1 MAVSNLP
8 KICDDALGYASLGI
22 RVFPCFGI
30 NDDLTCRCGE
40 EGCASPGKHPK
51 THNGLHSASL
61 EPTYIRFAWESDKWG
76 NNLAGVT
83 GETFWVLDVDKKHGG
98 LETLA
103 EWEAEFGELDAAWIQ
118 KTGGGGRQYFFK
130 HTAGITNTSGKL
142 GDGIDTRGEGGYV
155 MLPPSKHVSGEQYRW
170 HKDKRPHVKELFEAP
185 EWLLAKVFDY
195 LGDRPAKRLDH
206 NEVFEG
212 IAEGSRND
220 AIFRLAASLRAQGVD
235 YDIALSQC
243 LYAASRC
250 KPPFPE
256 RETRTVVEGVYHR
269 YEAGPARVV
278 IETRDDGEIKDFPLT
293 DLGNAERLIWRLDGN
308 VRFCHLFQKWLIWN
322 GVRWQWDETGGAV
335 LLQEAARMVREMDDD
350 GWARKCEARSKLS
363 NMLELAKLLRGVS
376 VTPDELDRNQ
386 RLLGVA
392 NGTLNLSTGQLQE
405 PNKDD
410 LITMSSPV
418 EFVEGAECP
427 TFEGFVEDVCL
438 NDHNLVAYIQAAM
451 GYTLTGLTNEECLF
465 FCYGE
470 GSNGKSTLLDLIDYL
485 MGDYAKSIPSDLF
498 SSSTSIVQ
506 AESLIAT
513 LKGARFVQC
522 SEASNKRIA
531 ENFVKQFVDD
541 ASKLNARHKY
551 GHPFEFKPVA
561 KTWMAGN
568 TKPQITGQDWGIW
581 RRYKLLPFL
590 LHVPNEKQDKKLK
603 EKLKREASGILNW
616 ALDGLSYYI
625 ENNGLPECPAV
636 DAFTEEHRHD
646 MDTLGNFIVDCCET
660 SPNYEIR
667 SSVLYEAYSKWCKWA
682 GHGAYS
688 QTKFSLEVKKRGLIW
703 KRTAKGNVF
712 QGIDLN
718 DEAIDGGAAWQK
730 R

>member
-8 KICDDALGYASLGI
+8 KICDDAMGYASLGI
-22 RVFPCFGI
+22 RVFPCHGI
-30 NDDLTCRCGE
+30 TDEMKCRCGDE
-40 EGCASPGKHPK
+40 NCNSPGKHPK

-61 EPTYIRFAWESDKWG
+61 DPIYIKMAWGQEKWG
-76 NNLAGVT
+76 NNLAGVS

-103 EWEAEFGELDAAWIQ
+103 EWEKEFGELDAAWIQ

-130 HTAGITNTSGKL
+130 HTAGITNTSGKI

-155 MLPPSKHVSGEQYRW
+155 MLPPSKHVSGELYRW

-185 EWLLAKVFDY
+185 EWLLTKVFDY

-363 NMLELAKLLRGVS
+363 NMLELAKQLRGVS

-392 NGTLNLSTGQLQE
+392 NGTLNLVTGKLQE

-427 TFEGFVEDVCL
+427 VFESFVEDVCL
-438 NDHNLVAYIQAAM
+438 NDDLLVCYIQAAM
-451 GYTLTGLTNEECLF
+451 GYTLTGLTNEHVMF
-465 FCYGE
+465 FCHGQ
-470 GSNGKSTLLDLIDYL
+470 GSNGKSTLLDVLTHV
-485 MGDYAKSIPSDLF
+485 MGDYAKSIPAELF
-498 SSSTSIVQ
+498 SSTASIAQMESTV
-506 AESLIAT
+506 AR
-513 LKGARFVQC
+513 LKGARLVRC
-522 SEASNKRIA
+522 SETNKKRVA
-531 ENFVKQFVDD
+531 ESFLKEFVDG
-541 ASKLNARHKY
+541 SPMEARHKY
-551 GHPFEFKPVA
+551 GHPFEFRPVA
-561 KTWMAGN
+561 KLWISGN
-568 TKPQITGQDWGIW
+568 DKPHITGQDWGIW
-581 RRYKLLPFL
+581 RRIRLLPFNL
-590 LHVPNEKQDKKLK
+590 NVADEKQDKQLG
-603 EKLKREASGILNW
+603 EKFKAEAPGILNW
-616 ALDGLSYYI
+616 MLDGFSWYY
-625 ENNGLPECPAV
+625 EKKALPYCPLV
-636 DAFTEEHRHD
+636 TEHTEEYRQE
-646 MDTLGNFIVDCCET
+646 MDTIGQFITDCCDSNPEFDV
-660 SPNYEIR
+660 R
-667 SSVLYEAYSKWCKWA
+667 STVLYEAYSKWCKFS
-682 GHGAYS
+682 GLGAFS
-688 QTKFSLEVKKRGLIW
+688 HPKFSLELKR
-703 KRTAKGNVF
+703 KGILSERKALGVIF
-712 QGIDLN
+712 LGIDLN
-718 DEAIDGGAAWQK
+718 DDARGGNAPWQK
-730 R
+730 

>member
-40 EGCASPGKHPK
+40 DDCASPGKHPK

-103 EWEAEFGELDAAWIQ
+103 EWEKEFGELDAAWIQ
-118 KTGGGGRQYFFK
+118 KTGGGGRQYFFR
-130 HTAGITNTSGKL
+130 HTAGITNTSGKI

-195 LGDRPAKRLDH
+195 LGTKRKPLDH
-206 NEVFEG
+206 NKMFEG
-212 IAEGSRND
+212 VAEGSRND
-220 AIFRLAASLRAQGVD
+220 TMFRFAASLRAQGVD
-235 YDIALSQC
+235 YDIALTQC
-243 LYAASRC
+243 ILAASRC
-250 KPPFPE
+250 KPPLPE
-256 RETRTVVEGVYHR
+256 NETRNIVKGCYER
-269 YEAGPARVV
+269 YDAGPSRIV
-278 IETRDDGEIKDFPLT
+278 IEIRDDGEMRDFPNT
-293 DLGNAERLIWRLDGN
+293 DLGNAERLIWRLNGS
-308 VRFCHLFQKWLIWN
+308 VRFCHLFQKWLIWD
-322 GVRWQWDETGGAV
+322 GVRWCWDETGGAV
-335 LLQEAARMVREMDDD
+335 MLQEAARMVREFQDESW
-350 GWARKCEARSKLS
+350 GRKCEARSKLS
-363 NMLELAKLLRGVS
+363 NMLDIAKQLQGVS
-376 VTPDELDRNQ
+376 VTPDELDKNQ
-386 RLLGVA
+386 LLMGVA
-392 NGTLNLSTGQLQE
+392 NGTLNLVTGQLQE

-418 EFVEGAECP
+418 RFEEGVECP
-427 TFEGFVEDVCL
+427 TFERFLEDVCL
-438 NDHNLVAYIQAAM
+438 GDHVLVGYIQAAM
-451 GYTLTGLTNEECLF
+451 GYTITGLTNEECLF

-470 GSNGKSTLLDLIDYL
+470 GSNGKSTLLDVIDHM
-485 MGDYAKSIPSDLF
+485 MGDYAKSIPADLF

-506 AESLIAT
+506 AESLIAQ

-522 SEASNKRIA
+522 SEASNKRVA
-531 ENFVKQFVDD
+531 ETFVKQFVDD
-541 ASKLNARHKY
+541 ASRLNARHKY

-568 TKPQITGQDWGIW
+568 SKPQIVGQDHGIW
-581 RRYKLLPFL
+581 RRYRLLPFL
-590 LHVPNEKQDKKLK
+590 LHVPNEKQDKGLKKKLK
-603 EKLKREASGILNW
+603 AEATGILNW
-616 ALDGLSYYI
+616 ALDGLQYYI
-625 ENNGLPECPAV
+625 KNEGLPECQTV
-636 DAFTEEHRHD
+636 TEFTDEHRLD
-646 MDTLGNFIVDCCET
+646 MDILGSFITEVCDS
-660 SPNYEIR
+660 SPNFDCR
-667 SSVLYEAYSKWCKWA
+667 STTLYDAYSCWSKWA
-682 GHGAYS
+682 GHGVYS
-688 QTKFSLEVKKRGLIW
+688 HTKFTAEIKKRGITI
-703 KRTAKGNVF
+703 KKTATGNVF
-712 QGIDLN
+712 QGLDLN
-718 DEAIDGGAAWQK
+718 DDVQNGSAPWQK